1 MGKRLTQPPSHL
13 GRLTTT
19 PRCSSLPI
27 CGRRLS
33 WKVIGIE
40 ARRVGRIVDRP
51 SHALPL
57 SLDSVCPTSVRS
69 NPACQD
75 QTFLHFLD
83 CKAYRRHSTTLRR
96 NWEKIAQCEWSIP
109 GSVHVDSVLWTWLD
123 AIICP
128 HRNYPLSAVQ
138 VRRGNSNH
146 AGCACCNVLTL
157 VAIRETLTQFC
168 GFSMNIMLWFLATE
182 SAWRGG
188 GDVRCGGCVVIRHTH
203 QYNKPS
209 MSVHLPRE
217 NLIHENG

>member
-83 CKAYRRHSTTLRR
+83 CKAYRRHSTALRR

-109 GSVHVDSVLWTWLD
+109 GSVHVDSVHVDMARCDHMST
-123 AIICP
+123 P
-128 HRNYPLSAVQ
+128 QLSSQ
-138 VRRGNSNH
+138 
-146 AGCACCNVLTL
+146 
-157 VAIRETLTQFC
+157 C
-168 GFSMNIMLWFLATE
+168 GPSSSGKQQPCGLCML
-182 SAWRGG
+182 
-188 GDVRCGGCVVIRHTH
+188 
-203 QYNKPS
+203 
-209 MSVHLPRE
+209 
-217 NLIHENG
+217 